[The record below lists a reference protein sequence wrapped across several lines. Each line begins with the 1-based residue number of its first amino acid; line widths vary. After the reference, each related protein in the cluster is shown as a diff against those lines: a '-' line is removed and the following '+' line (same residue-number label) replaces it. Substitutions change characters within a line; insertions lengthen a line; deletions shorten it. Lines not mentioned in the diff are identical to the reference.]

1 LGRWRKSTPGFA
13 TSSASTPSSPSCTP
27 RASTTAHPTTASSS
41 MPSKTPTTTGRELRP
56 SRFHESVARL
66 HPASR
71 HSRATDHLGR
81 PCGQGAHTQRHP
93 ERPRC
98 PRPPAGCGNR
108 GRRAHRRRRPP
119 PRPLLRSFR
128 MNQSS
133 LARSRSA
140 LLASTDHLAHAA
152 RLLAGAPPDYR
163 EVLRHT
169 LQTLRQAYTAL
180 LTAHHLPVHPEAPL
194 DAL

>member
-1 LGRWRKSTPGFA
+1 
-13 TSSASTPSSPSCTP
+13 
-27 RASTTAHPTTASSS
+27 
-41 MPSKTPTTTGRELRP
+41 
-56 SRFHESVARL
+56 
-66 HPASR
+66 
-71 HSRATDHLGR
+71 
-81 PCGQGAHTQRHP
+81 
-93 ERPRC
+93 
-98 PRPPAGCGNR
+98 
-108 GRRAHRRRRPP
+108 
-119 PRPLLRSFR
+119 

-194 DAL
+194 DALAAPAVRLASMLYTYRRRALPLEPLQAALDGGGALTVATREAVEEGYYTARNTLGVVIGSLPEPVTRDADRALQCTEAAGLGRARPAPEAPRPIASPAPVRRTPAQAEGAGAAGRSHPLVTA